1 MQLASTQLP
10 RYFSPPVKTRYTVGM
25 TVDLSFI
32 ICEKIGAESALR
44 YSLILTS
51 WNQGNFDRSR
61 NQKNAYIKLNVLMTT
76 MESPFVRAL
85 TEADLEFAYKLNIGE
100 RWNDRKEDLL
110 RMYNYQPDGCFI
122 AEVKK
127 KPVGHVFTV
136 SYGKLGW
143 LGLLIVEAEYRRKG
157 IATQLMN
164 KAIDYLSQHGA
175 QTIKLEAATH
185 VSELYRKLGFI
196 DEYGSLR
203 LSKTVKKPAPQKK
216 DGSTAITKENINKIA
231 TFDKKYFGADRTKV
245 LTSLF
250 TENPQLCLASYDKAT
265 IEGYLMC
272 RKAEN
277 GYNLGPFVC
286 NPENTQTAKNLLQA
300 GMNSLGNTTLYVGV
314 PETNKN
320 AVDLLTGH
328 GFTQYSR
335 SIRMRLGPE
344 LTNEKIRGIFA
355 IGGPMKG

>member
-1 MQLASTQLP
+1 
-10 RYFSPPVKTRYTVGM
+10 
-25 TVDLSFI
+25 
-32 ICEKIGAESALR
+32 
-44 YSLILTS
+44 
-51 WNQGNFDRSR
+51 
-61 NQKNAYIKLNVLMTT
+61 MTT
-76 MESPFVRAL
+76 MEPSFIRAL
-85 TEADLEFAYKLNIGE
+85 GKADLEFAHKLNIEE
-100 RWNDRKEDLL
+100 RWNDTKEDLL
-110 RMYNYQPDGCFI
+110 RMYNYQPKGCFI

-164 KAIDYLSQHGA
+164 KAIDYLSQRGT
-175 QTIKLEAATH
+175 QTVKLEATTQI
-185 VSELYRKLGFI
+185 SELYKKLGFV

-203 LSKTVKKPAPQKK
+203 LSKVVKKPAPQEK

-231 TFDKKYFGADRTKV
+231 AFDKKYFGADRTKV

-250 TENPQLCLASYDKAT
+250 TENPRLCFTSYDKAT

-277 GYNLGPFVC
+277 GYTLGPFVC
-286 NPENTQTAKNLLQA
+286 NPENTQTAENLLQA
-300 GMNSLGNTTLYVGV
+300 CMNSLENTTLYVGV

-320 AVDLLTGH
+320 AVDLFTGH

-344 LTNEKIRGIFA
+344 LMNEEVREIFA